1 MAKESNAGYVITDR
15 LTVGNAE
22 FVIGHSEKAPAQ
34 FVTWKCRRDEKE
46 YFWGHYMGDRLA
58 AVEDLCKRALEE
70 IEYLRSLQPQR
81 DTGDE
86 KERLPE
92 QTQGKS
98 IHKKKHE
105 PER

>member
-1 MAKESNAGYVITDR
+1 MGKEINAGYVITDR
-15 LTVGNAE
+15 LAVGNAE

-34 FVTWKCRRDEKE
+34 FVTWKCRKGEKD
-46 YFWGHYMGDRLA
+46 YFWGHYLGDRLA

-81 DTGDE
+81 DTGE
-86 KERLPE
+86 KPG
-92 QTQGKS
+92 QQ
-98 IHKKKHE
+98 IKKRRE